1 MRILACKLLLLLS
14 AGAFSLYGHTEYVVI
29 VNPDVNTELSQQDV
43 ERLFLAKTKTF
54 PDGSGAVP
62 VNQQEESAIRVTFD
76 SRING
81 KSEAQMKSYW
91 AKLIFTGK
99 AIPVKQ
105 LGSDQEILEFVA
117 NHPGAIGY
125 IDAANVDDSVK
136 VLFSFQ

>member
-1 MRILACKLLLLLS
+1 MRILSCKLLLLLS
-14 AGAFSLYGHTEYVVI
+14 ASAFSLYGHAEYVVI
-29 VNPDVNTELSQQDV
+29 VNPGVNAELSRQDV

-54 PDGSGAVP
+54 PDGSVAVP
-62 VNQQEESAIRVTFD
+62 VNQQEASPVRVTFD
-76 SRING
+76 SHVNG

-105 LGSDQEILEFVA
+105 LGSDREVLEFVA